1 MSYAG
6 PSASRVGASAVVARL
21 RRSAVWSERWLA
33 ELSTLPE
40 ASATVAASRT
50 LVVDRRGLI
59 RRVGA
64 ILDRFEDTRTP
75 LVLAAEAVVLRAL
88 AKSATGIWDVASGC
102 VVLVAPNV
110 LADAQRYAL
119 DQTDWCRWVSL
130 CTSLRGVHL
139 TYAPHLVPYIADLVR
154 ALPERSDELVRIVL
168 LLDALP
174 TAEMEV
180 LTPRDLPSI
189 HWLRT
194 HRAQAGGVGL
204 VRACAAAGMPLS
216 GVELMQAQTEGFA
229 RTVVREGAIATLLSG
244 VEALPTA
251 REYAEP
257 AAWLARVRCRLPPRG
272 RESSGQC
279 AGVFARGARLSAFV
293 HRRGRGAFR
302 VRRGPVGWCGFA
314 GAGPDRD

>member
-1 MSYAG
+1 MDMPFGPRDVAGVLASMSYAG

-21 RRSAVWSERWLA
+21 RRSVAWSNRLLA

-40 ASATVAASRT
+40 AAATVAESSS

-64 ILDRFEDTRTP
+64 IMDRFEDTRTP
-75 LVLAAEAVVLRAL
+75 MVLAAEAIVLRAL
-88 AKSATGIWDVASGC
+88 AKDATGIWDVAAGRR
-102 VVLVAPNV
+102 VLVAPNV

-130 CTSLRGVHL
+130 CTGLRGVHL
-139 TYAPHLVPYIADLVR
+139 THAPHLVPYVADLVR
-154 ALPERSDELVRIVL
+154 SLPERSDELVRIVL

-194 HRAQAGGVGL
+194 HRAHAGGVAL
-204 VRACAAAGMPLS
+204 VRACAAAGMPLE
-216 GVELMQAQTEGFA
+216 GVELLQAQTEGFA
-229 RTVVREGAIATLLSG
+229 RTVVRAGAIGTLLSG
-244 VEALPTA
+244 IEALPTA
-251 REYAEP
+251 SEYAEP
-257 AAWLARVRCRLPPRG
+257 GTWLARV
-272 RESSGQC
+272 S
-279 AGVFARGARLSAFV
+279 
-293 HRRGRGAFR
+293 
-302 VRRGPVGWCGFA
+302 
-314 GAGPDRD
+314 

>member
-1 MSYAG
+1 MSHAG

-21 RRSAVWSERWLA
+21 RRSADWSSRRLA
-33 ELSTLPE
+33 KLSTLSE

-50 LVVDRRGLI
+50 VVVDRRGLI

-64 ILDRFEDTRTP
+64 VLDRFEDTRTP
-75 LVLAAEAVVLRAL
+75 MVLAVEAVVLRAL
-88 AKSATGIWDVASGC
+88 AKSATGIWDVSSGC
-102 VVLVAPNV
+102 SVLVAPNV

-130 CTSLRGVHL
+130 CTGLRGVHL
-139 TYAPHLVPYIADLVR
+139 THAPHLVTYVADLVR

-194 HRAQAGGVGL
+194 HRAHAGGVAL

-216 GVELMQAQTEGFA
+216 GVELLQAQTEGFA
-229 RTVVREGAIATLLSG
+229 RTVVREGAIATLLSS
-244 VEALPTA
+244 VEALPSA
-251 REYAEP
+251 HEYAEP
-257 AAWLARVRCRLPPRG
+257 AAWLARVR
-272 RESSGQC
+272 
-279 AGVFARGARLSAFV
+279 
-293 HRRGRGAFR
+293 
-302 VRRGPVGWCGFA
+302 
-314 GAGPDRD
+314 

>member
-1 MSYAG
+1 MSHAG

-102 VVLVAPNV
+102 AVLVAPNV
-110 LADAQRYAL
+110 LA
-119 DQTDWCRWVSL
+119 DWCRWVSL

-139 TYAPHLVPYIADLVR
+139 THAPHLVPYIADLVR

-216 GVELMQAQTEGFA
+216 GVELLQAQTEGFA

-257 AAWLARVRCRLPPRG
+257 AAWLARVR
-272 RESSGQC
+272 
-279 AGVFARGARLSAFV
+279 
-293 HRRGRGAFR
+293 
-302 VRRGPVGWCGFA
+302 
-314 GAGPDRD
+314 

>member
-1 MSYAG
+1 MEMPFGPRDVAGILASMSYAG

-21 RRSAVWSERWLA
+21 RRSVAWSDRRLA

-40 ASATVAASRT
+40 ASAAVASSRT

-75 LVLAAEAVVLRAL
+75 MVLATEAIVLRAL
-88 AKSATGIWDVASGC
+88 AKEATGIWDVTAGSRI
-102 VVLVAPNV
+102 LVAPNV

-130 CTSLRGVHL
+130 CTGLRGVHL
-139 TYAPHLVPYIADLVR
+139 THAPFLVPYIAELIR
-154 ALPERSDELVRIVL
+154 ALPERSDELVRVVL
-168 LLDALP
+168 LLDSLP

-189 HWLRT
+189 QWLRT
-194 HRAQAGGVGL
+194 HRAHAGGVGL
-204 VRACAAAGMPLS
+204 VRACAAAGMPLD
-216 GVELMQAQTEGFA
+216 GVESLQAQTEGFA

-244 VEALPTA
+244 IEALPTA
-251 REYAEP
+251 AEYATP
-257 AAWLARVRCRLPPRG
+257 GAWLARVR
-272 RESSGQC
+272 
-279 AGVFARGARLSAFV
+279 
-293 HRRGRGAFR
+293 
-302 VRRGPVGWCGFA
+302 
-314 GAGPDRD
+314 